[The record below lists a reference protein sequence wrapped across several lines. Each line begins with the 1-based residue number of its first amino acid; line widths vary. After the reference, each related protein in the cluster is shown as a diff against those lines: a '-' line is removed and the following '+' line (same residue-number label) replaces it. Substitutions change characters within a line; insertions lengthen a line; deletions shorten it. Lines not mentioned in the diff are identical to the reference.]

1 MRDQPGYDIGET
13 PVIFLQRISFDCG
26 GMAAVSVDS
35 VRLAAGT
42 RNEAEMSP
50 AVIQFPFVTSQVS
63 TVLSASPHDI
73 ILVRCRNVCCLFV
86 GFGRLRAAAASKA
99 TKNNSLDCSWAFSF
113 GEAAAVYDNSISGF
127 MQMTKSKRPREKVP
141 KASGRLLHLC
151 SQYQMT
157 SPD

>member
-13 PVIFLQRISFDCG
+13 PVIFLQRIYFDWWDCY
-26 GMAAVSVDS
+26 SQC
-35 VRLAAGT
+35 RFCAAGT